1 MRRAALCR
9 PAADARARLAEQGGN
24 EGSKLCSTLHKKLLT
39 GGGRSLAAFLA
50 AAMLAAVPASR
61 ADDIPWTM
69 TNYSEPVAVSAA
81 DSAELPTFTH
91 AVWSLAESSWTKL
104 LKAFATIILM
114 K

>member
-1 MRRAALCR
+1 MQHIAQKVTNRR
-9 PAADARARLAEQGGN
+9 
-24 EGSKLCSTLHKKLLT
+24 
-39 GGGRSLAAFLA
+39 GRSLAAFLA
-50 AAMLAAVPASR
+50 AAMMAAPAAI